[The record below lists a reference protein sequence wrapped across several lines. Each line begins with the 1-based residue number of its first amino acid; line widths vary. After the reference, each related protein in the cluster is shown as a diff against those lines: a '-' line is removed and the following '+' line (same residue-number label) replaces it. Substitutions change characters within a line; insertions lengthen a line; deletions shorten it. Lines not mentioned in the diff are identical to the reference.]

1 MIITEVLTTLFSNWE
16 IVLLFLFVAILYSS
30 VGFGGGSSYLAIL
43 SLTSLGFTQI
53 RAIALLCNIVVVS
66 NSTLI
71 YSKNKFYNWKKVI
84 PLVVFSIPM
93 AFLGGFLKINQSFFF
108 ILLGFTLII
117 AAVFMWMSKFIT
129 AKSSFNHSKKNL
141 LRDISFGGII
151 GFISGMVGIGG
162 GIFLAPLLHLTN
174 WDSPKKITATSSF
187 FILVNSIAGLIGQ
200 YQNPS
205 LSFDFKL
212 ITLLLT
218 TVFIGGQIGSRL
230 NTRTF
235 SPYFIKNIT
244 AILIV
249 TVGLRILWK
258 HFF

>member
-1 MIITEVLTTLFSNWE
+1 
-16 IVLLFLFVAILYSS
+16 
-30 VGFGGGSSYLAIL
+30 
-43 SLTSLGFTQI
+43 
-53 RAIALLCNIVVVS
+53 
-66 NSTLI
+66 
-71 YSKNKFYNWKKVI
+71 
-84 PLVVFSIPM
+84 
-93 AFLGGFLKINQSFFF
+93 
-108 ILLGFTLII
+108 
-117 AAVFMWMSKFIT
+117 MWMSKFIT

-174 WDSPKKITATSSF
+174 WDSPKKIAATSSF

-200 YQNPS
+200 YQNPK
-205 LSFDFKL
+205 LSIDFKL

-235 SPYFIKNIT
+235 SPYFIKKIT